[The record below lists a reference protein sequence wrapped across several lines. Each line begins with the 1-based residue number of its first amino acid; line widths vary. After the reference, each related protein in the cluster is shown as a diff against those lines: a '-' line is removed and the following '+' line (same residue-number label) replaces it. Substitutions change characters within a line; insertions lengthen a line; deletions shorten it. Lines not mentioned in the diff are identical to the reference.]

1 MKTILLAAIAAT
13 ALALPAFA
21 GEGTG
26 EPFPN
31 YNNGTTVTVTSQRA
45 DRGSNAYP
53 NVAGRPGSAVNVY
66 AVANL
71 VPETGSQQSIE
82 TANSLPRGF
91 VQSLP
96 VYAQRLPARPAA
108 VAGNSIYLPRS

>member
-1 MKTILLAAIAAT
+1 MKTILLAAIAVT
-13 ALALPAFA
+13 ALALPALA

-31 YNNGTTVTVTSQRA
+31 YNNGTTVVVTSQRA

-53 NVAGRPGSAVNVY
+53 NVVGRPGSAVNMY
-66 AVANL
+66 AANV
-71 VPETGSQQSIE
+71 VPETGSQQSAE
-82 TANSLPRGF
+82 PTNSLPRGF

>member
-1 MKTILLAAIAAT
+1 MRTILLAAIAVT

-21 GEGTG
+21 GEGNG

-31 YNNGTTVTVTSQRA
+31 HSNGTTIAVTSQRA

-53 NVAGRPGSAVNVY
+53 DVVGRPGSAVNLY
-66 AVANL
+66 AANV
-71 VPETGSQQSIE
+71 VPETGSQQSAE

-91 VQSLP
+91 VQDLP
-96 VYAQRLPARPAA
+96 VYAQRIPAGPAA